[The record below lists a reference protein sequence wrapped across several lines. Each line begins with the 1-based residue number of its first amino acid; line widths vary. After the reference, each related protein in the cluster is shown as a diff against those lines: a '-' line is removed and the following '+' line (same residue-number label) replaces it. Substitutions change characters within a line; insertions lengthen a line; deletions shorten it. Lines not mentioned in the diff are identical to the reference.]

1 MLVTLA
7 ALIPPSW
14 VDIPTHWHWACRN
27 HLLCLGSLH
36 KAKQAI
42 VPAFQFQKKTCL
54 LGFKISIEII
64 SVCQTFPQRK
74 VSRRFPESRLWS
86 LSTVRTTNTTPSYPT
101 FELSSDAPACEAW
114 ISSFWSSSIL
124 LWLGCTL
131 DSFIL
136 PNSTPNCC
144 NLFPF
149 PLCLFHSLARL
160 LPPYQHNGYHYYPL
174 ILCLPELI

>member
-1 MLVTLA
+1 MTLGGPSDTSK
-7 ALIPPSW
+7 LGGHSNPLTLGLQESPSMSGFPPQSQIGHCPSFPIP
-14 VDIPTHWHWACRN
+14 
-27 HLLCLGSLH
+27 
-36 KAKQAI
+36 
-42 VPAFQFQKKTCL
+42 KKTCL

-74 VSRRFPESRLWS
+74 TSRRFPEGRLWS

-101 FELSSDAPACEAW
+101 FELSSDAPASEAW
-114 ISSFWSSSIL
+114 ISSFWSSSVL